1 VERPEVAASS
11 VPRKRL
17 ASASQRVLV
26 VDDNRDAGEAL
37 ALLIGTLGHQVRVL
51 DDGTEALGVSAQW
64 RPDVMLLDIGLPGM
78 DGFEIARRLRGM
90 PELKDMC
97 LIACTGY
104 GGDDHRR
111 LMTEAGFD
119 GYLIK
124 PVEVAELERIL
135 LH

>member
-1 VERPEVAASS
+1 M
-11 VPRKRL
+11 
-17 ASASQRVLV
+17 
-26 VDDNRDAGEAL
+26 
-37 ALLIGTLGHQVRVL
+37 LLRMSGHQVRTAHTGPSAIEIAL
-51 DDGTEALGVSAQW
+51 DF
-64 RPDVMLLDIGLPGM
+64 RPNVVLLDIGLPGM